1 MSNIASKNTERAL
14 SKLSNSLIAIVILFS
29 VTFFVSLALV
39 RHRHEKEA
47 SNNQLAAKKLL
58 ASMIDKSE
66 HNALLESKEATIKQL
81 EDQLATLNNL
91 IAHSES
97 DIKRHMAHA
106 EQSLAHKQTIIERV
120 TSENEYF
127 ESDIT
132 GKIEALRNNAGK
144 LQNDLLSF
152 ERWALQLENL
162 MTNNAV
168 MQKQSKTFQGIVKQ
182 IIILALN
189 ASIEAARA
197 GAAGKGF
204 AVVAS
209 EVRNLANESEALNNN
224 NKDNLCKNEILTV
237 TTFQDIQATSRMIL
251 TGVTNLHSDIN
262 KLLM

>member
-1 MSNIASKNTERAL
+1 M
-14 SKLSNSLIAIVILFS
+14 
-29 VTFFVSLALV
+29 V
-39 RHRHEKEA
+39 RHRYEKETSKNELKA
-47 SNNQLAAKKLL
+47 NTILAR
-58 ASMIDKSE
+58 MIDKSE
-66 HNALLESKEATIKQL
+66 HNALLESRETTIKQL
-81 EDQLATLNNL
+81 EDQLAKLNNL
-91 IAHSES
+91 LAHSEAEL
-97 DIKRHMAHA
+97 KRQTAQA
-106 EQSLAHKQTIIERV
+106 NQTLANKQASIERI

-127 ESDIT
+127 ATNIND
-132 GKIEALRNNAGK
+132 KIEALRNNAGK

-162 MTNNAV
+162 MTNNAI

-251 TGVTNLHSDIN
+251 TGETNLHSDIN

>member
-1 MSNIASKNTERAL
+1 M
-14 SKLSNSLIAIVILFS
+14 ILFS
-29 VTFFVSLALV
+29 VIFFVSLAWV
-39 RHRHEKEA
+39 RYRFEKEA
-47 SNNQLAAKKLL
+47 SNKALAANKML
-58 ASMIDKSE
+58 AGMIDKSE
-66 HNALLESKEATIKQL
+66 HNALLESKEAAIKQL
-81 EDQLATLNNL
+81 EDQLAILNNL
-91 IAHSES
+91 LAHSEA
-97 DIKRHMAHA
+97 DIKRQTAQT
-106 EQSLAHKQTIIERV
+106 EQTLANRQAAIERI

-127 ESDIT
+127 VTDIT
-132 GKIEALRNNAGK
+132 GKIEALRSNAGK

-224 NKDNLCKNEILTV
+224 NKDNLCKNEVLTV